1 MYVASFLLT
10 HQHEPQEC
18 AVVAAA
24 LRECSNPLCDHR
36 PCGSCPSGG
45 HRLWW
50 TVTAA
55 DQRAAL
61 SLLPSYVAQRTVAG
75 EIQKMPYAAE
85 DVVHSRGR
93 RNLRL
98 AA

>member
-1 MYVASFLLT
+1 MASFLLT

-24 LRECSNPLCDHR
+24 WREFANPLCDRR
-36 PCGSCPSGG
+36 PYGSCRSGG

-50 TVTAA
+50 AVKAE

-61 SLLPSYVAQRTVAG
+61 SLLPAYVAQRTAAG
-75 EIQKMPYAAE
+75 EIQKMPYAPE

-93 RNLRL
+93 RNLGL

>member
-1 MYVASFLLT
+1 MASFLLT

-24 LRECSNPLCDHR
+24 WREFANPLCDR
-36 PCGSCPSGG
+36 WPYGSCRSGG

-50 TVTAA
+50 AVNAA

-75 EIQKMPYAAE
+75 EIQKMPYAPEHVAN
-85 DVVHSRGR
+85 SRGR